1 MANYVQYRTTR
12 FDLRGGMTPEFREAV
27 NNNLHDLINPF
38 YILSVKE
45 IGAPDEV
52 FGWSEGV
59 DWEAINWDGAKVK
72 LLCDG
77 WVNEFVVD
85 ASNATHT
92 EHMEDARIFD
102 YLCNSKASVGRH
114 ENGGYPENGEEYI
127 KGLFL
132 CIRYPKNKPC
142 NDYPFFLRPDDELI
156 AVYEKYMNELGGFYS
171 QLYLYS
177 IRESQIE
184 GEERTYGIT
193 EACFTG
199 GRDEWGLYD
208 TDTVSKGIQYGRY
221 SCTPVYMPCN

>member
-1 MANYVQYRTTR
+1 M
-12 FDLRGGMTPEFREAV
+12 
-27 NNNLHDLINPF
+27 
-38 YILSVKE
+38 
-45 IGAPDEV
+45 
-52 FGWSEGV
+52 FGWSEEV

-85 ASNATHT
+85 ASKATHT

-114 ENGGYPENGEEYI
+114 ENSGYPENGEEYI

-132 CIRYPKNKPC
+132 RIRYPENVPY

-156 AVYEKYMNELGGFYS
+156 AVYEKYMNELWGSYS
-171 QLYLYS
+171 PLYLYS
-177 IRESQIE
+177 IRTE
-184 GEERTYGIT
+184 GAERTYGIT

-199 GRDEWGLYD
+199 GRDECGLYD
-208 TDTVSKGIQYGRY
+208 TDTVSKGIQYGGY
-221 SCTPVYMPCN
+221 SYTPVHVPCN